1 MKEAGLVK
9 VWLKAGA
16 IFSDGVLLFRQLFG
30 DGHPLLLL
38 LKSETPEGSA
48 VLKSTLKSWYL
59 RNKGEVKEDYK
70 SYIIKM
76 LEQAQLAAVNQE
88 LTDSQPLEP
97 KIKLREDFPFLSEL
111 DCPHELKILAAD
123 KITAYHNYVSGHEK
137 LFDCTSPHEQFA
149 AAKFVT
155 ENYIE
160 NRRIYKELEHFK
172 KTRIILGKHPIFDR
186 LRRFRLLSKLN
197 VIELIKLKTKL
208 DHNIWRT
215 KDQIKKGNKPHL
227 KLERERMI
235 RQKEE
240 EILEITRLLAKYN

>member
-1 MKEAGLVK
+1 MKELGLVK

-16 IFSDGVLLFRQLFG
+16 IFSDGALLFRQIFG
-30 DGHPLLLL
+30 EDHPFLLL
-38 LKSETPEGSA
+38 LKSETAEGSA
-48 VLKSTLKSWYL
+48 VLRSTLKSWYL
-59 RNKGEVKEDYK
+59 RNQGDAKEDYK
-70 SYIIKM
+70 STIIKM
-76 LEQAQLAAVNQE
+76 LEQAQFAAATQAQTQ
-88 LTDSQPLEP
+88 LQPLEP
-97 KIKLREDFPFLSEL
+97 KVKLRDDFPFLSDP
-111 DCPHELKILAAD
+111 DCPYELKVLASD

-137 LFDCTSPHEQFA
+137 LFDCTSPQEQFD

-160 NRRIYKELEHFK
+160 NRRIYKELEYFK

-186 LRRFRLLSKLN
+186 LRRFRLLSQLN
-197 VIELIKLKTKL
+197 VIELIKLKSKL
-208 DHNIWRT
+208 EHNIWRT
-215 KDQIKKGNKPHL
+215 KDQIKKGDKPHL